1 MQCLTFAASATKE
14 LALHPSVVHDSWKR
28 QKIKILSL
36 PDAIV
41 HQCARQEFRSRI
53 LSGLIL

>member
-14 LALHPSVVHDSWKR
+14 LHPSVVHDSWKR
-28 QKIKILSL
+28 QKIKIVSL